1 MTLLHLEPLPPRTTK
16 GEILNLLCTAG
27 GLRREQVGRIDL
39 QGASAVIEVP
49 DGSDARAVKALDGTD
64 FKQRRLRAWCTGGSV
79 SPGDANE
86 HFQRLAR
93 LLELEAQAEAQQI
106 LENAEQ
112 PTADRTGNSL
122 TGLVVAEESSGL
134 GGRFILTLVRRNRT
148 LQLPWNRLEPGAPIL
163 LSAAGAK
170 SGEGWRGVVC
180 ERNRLELRVALN
192 EPPGDDERAASYR
205 LDLSWDETARQRQ
218 LAALERTRGA
228 ARDRLAELRRVLLG
242 ETAPAFRPETP
253 FMPLDASLNAS
264 QQDAIRFALS
274 ANDVAILH
282 GPPGTGKTTAV
293 VELIRQAV
301 RRGQKVLACAPS
313 NLAVDNLLERL
324 LAGGERA
331 VRLGHPARVLPALRE
346 HTLDLMVEDHDDT
359 RQARKLAKK
368 AFGLFRQAGKWTRGK
383 PEPGLRQQLRQEGR
397 ALLDD
402 SRRLE
407 AQTVDR
413 ILNGATV
420 LCATLTGLDSTIL
433 GQRQFD
439 LAVIDE
445 AAQCTEPVCW
455 LPLLRSQSLV
465 LAGDHCQL
473 PPTILSQ
480 EAAAA
485 GFGISMMERLV
496 GRYGPQVTRRLN
508 VQYRMNEAIMEFSS
522 LQFYDAEL
530 EAHVSVRAHLLCDL
544 PGVSAT
550 PLTQTPVDF
559 IDTAGAGYDEQPEP
573 DGKSRLNPQEAD
585 LVGKKVQALL
595 DAGVA
600 ADAIAVIAPYAA
612 QVRLLREKTPV
623 AGLEIDS
630 VDGFQGREKEA
641 VVLSLVRSNAEGEVG
656 FLADVRRMNVALTR
670 ARRKLLVIGDSA
682 TLACHPFY
690 QSLFD
695 YFESIGAHHSVWEE
709 MS

>member
-1 MTLLHLEPLPPRTTK
+1 MTLLHLEPLPSRTTK

-39 QGASAVIEVP
+39 HGANVAIEVP
-49 DGSDARAVKALDGTD
+49 ANLDARLVKALDGVS
-64 FKQRRLRAWCTGGSV
+64 FKERRIRAWCTQANAV
-79 SPGDANE
+79 PAEGDD

-93 LLELEAQAEAQQI
+93 LLDLESRAEAEQI
-106 LENAEQ
+106 LENAGR
-112 PTADRTGNSL
+112 PSDTGRSGDCL

-134 GGRFILTLVRRNRT
+134 GGRFILTLARRNRA
-148 LQLPWNRLEPGAPIL
+148 LPLPWNRLEPGAPIL
-163 LSAAGAK
+163 LSASGAK
-170 SGEGWRGVVC
+170 VEEGWRGVVC
-180 ERNRLELRVALN
+180 ERNRMELKVALN

-205 LDLSWDETARQRQ
+205 VDLSSDETARLRQ
-218 LAALERTRGA
+218 TAALERARTA
-228 ARDRLAELRRVLLG
+228 SRDRLTELRRVLLG
-242 ETAPAFRPETP
+242 EAAPAFQAEVP
-253 FMPLDASLNAS
+253 FSPIDSSLNAS
-264 QQDAIRFALS
+264 QTDAVQFAL
-274 ANDVAILH
+274 AARDVAIIH
-282 GPPGTGKTTAV
+282 GPPGTGKTTAL

-346 HTLDLMVEDHDDT
+346 HTLDLMVDDHEDA

-402 SRRLE
+402 SRKLE
-407 AQTVDR
+407 ALAVER
-413 ILNGATV
+413 VLNGASV

-455 LPLLRSQSLV
+455 LPLLRSQSVV

-473 PPTILSQ
+473 PPTILSR
-480 EAAAA
+480 EAAEE
-485 GFGISMMERLV
+485 GFGISLMERLV
-496 GRYGPQVTRRLN
+496 ARYGSATTRRLN
-508 VQYRMNEAIMEFSS
+508 VQYRMHEAIMSFSS
-522 LQFYDAEL
+522 LEFYDAEL
-530 EAHVSVRAHLLCDL
+530 EAHDSVRGHRLCDL
-544 PGVSAT
+544 AGVDANLLTET
-550 PLTQTPVDF
+550 PIHF
-559 IDTAGAGYDEQPEP
+559 IDTAGAGFDEEPEP
-573 DGKSRLNPQEAD
+573 GGKSRLNPQEAE
-585 LVGKKVQALL
+585 VVVRQVRALL
-595 DAGVA
+595 DAKVPA
-600 ADAIAVIAPYAA
+600 EAIGVIAPYAA
-612 QVRLLREKTPV
+612 QVRFLREKAPV
-623 AGLEIDS
+623 PGLEIDS
-630 VDGFQGREKEA
+630 VDGFQGREKE
-641 VVLSLVRSNAEGEVG
+641 VIVLSMVRSNADGEVG

-682 TLACHPFY
+682 TLSCHPFY
-690 QSLFD
+690 QRLIA
-695 YFESIGAHHSVWEE
+695 YFEALGAHHSVWED
-709 MS
+709 